1 MNYGFLDFITL
12 IGALGFFIYGMKV
25 MSDGIQKAAGA
36 KMRQILS
43 AMTSNR
49 VFGIFTGFLIT
60 TLVQSSSA
68 TTVMVVSF
76 VNAGLLTLIESIG
89 VIMGANIGTT
99 ITAWL
104 ISIFGFKVKIAAV
117 ALPIIAVGFPML
129 FTRRGKLRSWGEV
142 LIGFALLFMGLD
154 ALKNSVPN
162 LQDNPEILAFLQ
174 SYTDMGIMS
183 IIIFVIVGTIVT
195 IIVQS
200 SSAAMALTLVMC
212 NEGWIPFPIAA
223 AMILGE
229 NIGTTIT
236 ANLAAIVANVHAKRA
251 ARAHFVFNV
260 FGVLWMIAV
269 FPYFIGGIDRYMVNS
284 PIMVGKGGYEVV
296 FKDIDDFQKP
306 ILVSKIQERAG
317 IDPRFV
323 SYTWNTDKKGNTL
336 LSIDYKRTEA
346 ERVDYKFPDQ
356 LTAKIN
362 SSVQQAGLA
371 VSLKDIMVLG
381 NSPSKEAIAIPM
393 ALSLF
398 HSAFNILNVLLLV
411 WFVPFIAKT
420 VIKLLPAKGEEDEV
434 FHLDYIGHGLM
445 DTAELSLL
453 EARKEISKF
462 GSIVGKLYN
471 NVPKMMNAVEDK
483 KFEKTLEKVK
493 KYEDI
498 TDRMEFEIALYLSK
512 VSEGELSRDGSQ
524 RVRTMLSIITDLESI
539 GDLVYQIGLNLE
551 RRRESKAYFTPDLRI
566 KADMMIEKVGKSI
579 ELLQRNLN
587 MSDERVSITEAANLE
602 EEINSLRT
610 KLRNEHMKNIEEGKY
625 KVQAGMYYIDL
636 IHTLERVADYAYDI
650 NKALVQ
656 ID

>member
-1 MNYGFLDFITL
+1 MNYGFMDFITL

-36 KMRQILS
+36 KMRQILG

-60 TLVQSSSA
+60 SLVQSSSA

-104 ISIFGFKVKIAAV
+104 ISIFGFKVKISAI

-129 FTRRGKLRSWGEV
+129 FTRRGKVRSWGEV

-162 LQDNPEILAFLQ
+162 LQDNPEILGFLQ
-174 SYTDMGIMS
+174 AYTDMGILS
-183 IIIFVIVGTIVT
+183 IILFVMVGTIVT

-236 ANLAAIVANVHAKRA
+236 ANLAAMVANVHAKRA
-251 ARAHFVFNV
+251 ARAHFMFNV
-260 FGVLWMIAV
+260 FGVLWMIAI
-269 FPYFIGGIDRYMVNS
+269 FPYFIGGVDKYMISNPV
-284 PIMVGKGGYEVV
+284 MVGKGGYEVV
-296 FKDIDDFQKP
+296 FSEVNDSEKNL
-306 ILVSKIQERAG
+306 LVSDLQTRAG
-317 IDPRFV
+317 IDARYV
-323 SYTWNTDKKGNTL
+323 KYSWNTDKKGKPFLN
-336 LSIDYKRTEA
+336 IDYKRTEA
-346 ERVDYKFPDQ
+346 ERANYEFPDQ

-362 SSVQQAGLA
+362 SSVEKAGLA
-371 VSLKDIMVLG
+371 SSVQEIVVVG
-381 NSPSKEAIAIPM
+381 NSPNKEAIAIPM

-398 HSAFNILNVLLLV
+398 HSVFNILNVLILV

-462 GSIVGKLYN
+462 GNIVEKLYGN
-471 NVPKMMNAVEDK
+471 IPKMMSAIEDK
-483 KFEKTLEKVK
+483 KFEKALEKVK
-493 KYEDI
+493 KYEDM

-524 RVRTMLSIITDLESI
+524 RVRAMLSIITDLESI

-551 RRRESKAYFTPDLRI
+551 RRRESKAYFTPELRV
-566 KADMMIEKVGKSI
+566 KADLMIETVGKAVD
-579 ELLQRNLN
+579 LLQRNLN
-587 MSDERVSITEAANLE
+587 MDEQKISITDAANLE
-602 EEINSLRT
+602 EEINALRT

>member
-1 MNYGFLDFITL
+1 MNYGLLDFITL

-60 TLVQSSSA
+60 SLVQSSSA

-104 ISIFGFKVKIAAV
+104 ISIFGFKVKISAI

-162 LQDNPEILAFLQ
+162 LQDNPEILGFLQ
-174 SYTDMGIMS
+174 SYTDMGILS
-183 IIIFVIVGTIVT
+183 IILFVVVGTIIT

-260 FGVLWMIAV
+260 FGVMWMIAI
-269 FPYFIGGIDRYMVNS
+269 FPYFIGGIDRYMIGS
-284 PIMVGKGGYEVV
+284 PVMVGKGGYEVV
-296 FKDIDDFQKP
+296 FSEINETEKQLFGVDIQN
-306 ILVSKIQERAG
+306 RAA

-323 SYTWNTDKKGNTL
+323 SYSWGQDKKGNPQFV
-336 LSIDYKRTEA
+336 IDYKRTEA
-346 ERVDYKFPDQ
+346 EKVDYEFPDQ

-362 SSVQQAGLA
+362 SSAQQAGLSSS
-371 VSLKDIMVLG
+371 VKDIVVVG
-381 NSPSKEAIAIPM
+381 NSPYKEAIAIPM

-398 HSAFNILNVLLLV
+398 HTAFNVLNVLLLV
-411 WFVPFIAKT
+411 WFIPLIAKT

-462 GSIVGKLYN
+462 GNIVGKLYN
-471 NVPKMMNAVEDK
+471 NVPKMMSAVEDK
-483 KFEKTLEKVK
+483 KFEKSLEKVK

-551 RRRESKAYFTPDLRI
+551 RRRESKAYFTPDLRV

-602 EEINSLRT
+602 EEINALRT